1 MTTHLITGAQ
11 GYVGKY
17 LTRELL
23 DRRADAMVVGVGRSV
38 HDGDP
43 LDRYAYESADLLD
56 ATRMR
61 EVLVRHR
68 PERVFHL
75 AAALRDADRAQI
87 VSINVIGTVSLLEAI
102 ASIDGYR
109 PRVIIASSGGVYGAL
124 DDDQLPASES
134 APCIPVDVYG
144 ASKLAAEHMARIVGE
159 RHGICVVAARI
170 FNVCGPGTDDQHV
183 CGQFATR
190 LKPGER
196 EIRVG
201 NLGATRDFIDVRD
214 VAIALAVI
222 GERGVCGEA
231 YNVSS
236 GDETPISGLLNR
248 MIRLAGF
255 TGAVAEDESLRPLL
269 DVPRHYGDVTRLREL
284 GFAPQHRIEDSL
296 RDLIA
301 ERQRP
306 AAPGRG

>member
-23 DRRADAMVVGVGRSV
+23 DRRADAMVVGVGRSA
-38 HDGDP
+38 HDGAP
-43 LDRYAYESADLLD
+43 LDRYAYESADVLE

-61 EVLVRHR
+61 EVLLRHR

-75 AAALRDADRAQI
+75 AAAQRDADRAEI
-87 VSINVIGTVSLLEAI
+87 VSVDVIGTLSVLEAI

-109 PRVIIASSGGVYGAL
+109 PRVIIASSGAVYGAL

-170 FNVCGPGTDDQHV
+170 FNVCGPGGDEQQ
-183 CGQFATR
+183 CGHFASR
-190 LKPGER
+190 LRPGER
-196 EIRVG
+196 EIRVA

-236 GDETPISGLLNR
+236 GDEMPSAALLQLSGFS
-248 MIRLAGF
+248 GD
-255 TGAVAEDESLRPLL
+255 VADDESLRPLP

-284 GFAPQHRIEDSL
+284 GFAPQHRIEESV
-296 RDLIA
+296 RDRIA

-306 AAPGRG
+306 TAPGRG